1 MRTMTSYNMAMLTI
15 KFLKE
20 YGVFDIYFG
29 YFKKRYPEYSVIRNG
44 FYIFLNNELVVRRW
58 RYFDSTIPY
67 SLIFY
72 GLAVTMSSKIGCS
85 KAKSLYFDLCE
96 MYVLYMDENGCN
108 NATMIECEEYKSIHP
123 VFAF

>member
-20 YGVFDIYFG
+20 YGVFNIYFWF
-29 YFKKRYPEYSVIRNG
+29 FKKRYPEYSVIRNG
-44 FYIFLNNELVVRRW
+44 FYVFLNNQLKMGRW

-72 GLAVTMSSKIGCS
+72 GLAVAMASKMGS
-85 KAKSLYFDLCE
+85 NKAKALYFDLCE

-108 NATMIECEEYKSIHP
+108 NATIIECEEYKDIHP